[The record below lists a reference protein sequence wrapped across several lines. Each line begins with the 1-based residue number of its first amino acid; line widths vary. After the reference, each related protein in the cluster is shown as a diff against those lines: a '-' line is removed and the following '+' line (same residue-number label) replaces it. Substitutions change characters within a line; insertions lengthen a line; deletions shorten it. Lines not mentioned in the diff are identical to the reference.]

1 MLALSIYVRIFA
13 GQYPPWNEFLSATR
27 PMLTPIITRILA
39 AIIGLA
45 ILVLSL
51 LPGGPGGF
59 TFLGIPHFDK
69 VGHFGMYGIWAYF
82 LALSM
87 KKPGGSHPPFLWP
100 VLIGAGVGI
109 LLEFG
114 QLWMHQ
120 GRSFE
125 LADMMANALG
135 ALFGAW
141 KARWVPAFLE
151 RQWSV
156 FFGK

>member
-1 MLALSIYVRIFA
+1 
-13 GQYPPWNEFLSATR
+13 
-27 PMLTPIITRILA
+27 MLTPSLTRALA
-39 AIIGLA
+39 VMVGLA

-69 VGHFGMYGIWAYF
+69 VGHFGMYGIWGYL

-87 KKPGGSHPPFLWP
+87 KKPGEPHPPFLRP

-114 QLWMHQ
+114 QRWMHQ

-125 LADMMANALG
+125 VADMLANALG
-135 ALFGAW
+135 ALIGAW
-141 KARWVPAFLE
+141 KARWVPAFLD
-151 RQWSV
+151 RQRSV
-156 FFGK
+156 FFRK